1 METPFLPG
9 FAFDWLVISGAIL
22 LCFTSGIFGWA
33 RVVLA
38 HRGGEIY
45 CGNRSI
51 GSIDI
56 DRQFLVR
63 IGHGRSHDFGAIVV
77 LHKSMLKKGE
87 ETDETCDAA
96 TGEGTTAP
104 KYVLYLTQS

>member
-1 METPFLPG
+1 LETPFLPG

-33 RVVLA
+33 QVVLA

-56 DRQFLVR
+56 DRPFLVR
-63 IGHGRSHDFGAIVV
+63 IGHGGYCGFAEIHV
-77 LHKSMLKKGE
+77 E
-87 ETDETCDAA
+87 ERR
-96 TGEGTTAP
+96 GNG
-104 KYVLYLTQS
+104 